1 MKPLFDVRCER
12 CEHTFEE
19 RKEFNDESGPCPR
32 CGSESTHT
40 LLSGGLAHRP
50 AKDPYD
56 LIGPGAS
63 IPSSKKIKSFGND
76 RRSGGKDIT

>member
-19 RKEFNDESGPCPR
+19 RKEFREKSGPCPR
-32 CGSESTHT
+32 CGSMVTHT
-40 LLSGGLAHRP
+40 LLSAGLNHRK

-56 LIGPGAS
+56 LIGAGAK
-63 IPSSKKIKSFGND
+63 IPDPKKIKSFAHD
-76 RRSGGKDIT
+76 RRMGGR